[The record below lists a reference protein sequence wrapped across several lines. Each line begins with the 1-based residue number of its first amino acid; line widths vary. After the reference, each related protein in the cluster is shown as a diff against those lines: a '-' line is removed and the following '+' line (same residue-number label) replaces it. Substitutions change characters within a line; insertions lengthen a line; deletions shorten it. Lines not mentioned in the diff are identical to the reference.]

1 MAWVLGIQGG
11 AVITLKLLRRTGDSR
26 RAPGLNPAGMV
37 RQGSREIGS
46 RAGDMALYLAPAP
59 APASAATRRS
69 ARTGFSG
76 EPPEPAGR
84 SPELGFGESAIG
96 AGVRRGLS
104 EEDERDRQGREER
117 ERRGGF
123 GGDSGKGSLGKVA
136 PSRSGGR
143 VGVGGHDTC

>member
-1 MAWVLGIQGG
+1 VAWVLGIQGG

-104 EEDERDRQGREER
+104 EEDERDRQVIEER
-117 ERRGGF
+117 ERWRFWRG
-123 GGDSGKGSLGKVA
+123 
-136 PSRSGGR
+136 
-143 VGVGGHDTC
+143 

>member
-1 MAWVLGIQGG
+1 MIAAMLRVPVVGEGS
-11 AVITLKLLRRTGDSR
+11 TLKLLRRTGDSR

-69 ARTGFSG
+69 VRTGFSG
-76 EPPEPAGR
+76 EP
-84 SPELGFGESAIG
+84 PELGFGESAIG

-104 EEDERDRQGREER
+104 EEDERDRQVRGER
-117 ERRGGF
+117 ERWCHETYL
-123 GGDSGKGSLGKVA
+123 K
-136 PSRSGGR
+136 
-143 VGVGGHDTC
+143 